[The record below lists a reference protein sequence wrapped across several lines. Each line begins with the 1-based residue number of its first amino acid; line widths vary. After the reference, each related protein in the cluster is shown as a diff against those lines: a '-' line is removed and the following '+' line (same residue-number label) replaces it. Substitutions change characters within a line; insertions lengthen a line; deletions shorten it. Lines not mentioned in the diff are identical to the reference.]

1 MLRCNWNDV
10 ELEERYGGKGFW
22 HDRQVVFTKPY
33 NNYMVEVSLIR
44 DFHDNGTASKYWSI
58 HLNRYNDKYG
68 WAEETYCLDVIFTI
82 TELWQYVAGLEL
94 EVTVSDF
101 QYLESLELF
110 QELVRGA
117 FGNEA
122 ELEGIDTKTG
132 DLWLFIPIDKHHVEA
147 WQKVY
152 LGEGRY
158 ENSFQYM
165 ESINW
170 DKMTPLERYKIL
182 GWRY

>member
-1 MLRCNWNDV
+1 MRMQRYEWNNKD
-10 ELEERYGGKGFW
+10 LEQMYGKGFW
-22 HDRQVVFTKPY
+22 RDEEVIYSHEYSDYVVKIHRVR
-33 NNYMVEVSLIR
+33 NIN
-44 DFHDNGTASKYWSI
+44 DNGGISKYWAV
-58 HLNRYNDKYG
+58 HLINRRNPL
-68 WAEETYCLDVIFTI
+68 ETYCLEVIW
-82 TELWQYVAGLEL
+82 ELSKLWQYVATLEL

-122 ELEGIDTKTG
+122 ELEGINAKTG